1 MGMAAMQKQLAN
13 SLVNA
18 PSHTARISSR
28 RGSLHTHARASF
40 NVSNSSDSAR
50 NSSAITIIVLQILKV
65 KASLNAVAKQPAR
78 DIDSEAIN
86 AQIKE
91 NLRSMRML
99 ALVMPFA
106 AVSGSTDTFF
116 IITKAV
122 ASFIKVRLEHVA
134 TGSSFDIGD
143 CLHLSNI
150 V

>member
-1 MGMAAMQKQLAN
+1 MPLHEGMAAMRNHLAN

-18 PSHTARISSR
+18 PNLTARITCR
-28 RGSLHTHARASF
+28 RGWSLTHARASF
-40 NVSNSSDSAR
+40 NASNSSDSSR
-50 NSSAITIIVLQILKV
+50 NSNMISFIGLQILKV
-65 KASLNAVAKQPAR
+65 KESLNAMAKQPAL

-122 ASFIKVRLEHVA
+122 ASFIKVRLE
-134 TGSSFDIGD
+134 
-143 CLHLSNI
+143 LW
-150 V
+150 